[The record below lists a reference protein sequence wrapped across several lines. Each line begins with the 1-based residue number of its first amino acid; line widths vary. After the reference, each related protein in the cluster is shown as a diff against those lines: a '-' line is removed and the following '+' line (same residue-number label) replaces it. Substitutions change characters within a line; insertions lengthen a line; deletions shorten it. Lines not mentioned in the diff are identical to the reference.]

1 MWYLTYIADTS
12 VRIGITA
19 YTRAAVHNLLQRI
32 AQVQQQRRG
41 AGVNFKLISMVRKVP
56 KEPVEG
62 IISCQA
68 GSLNRHLGKGAVVIG
83 GTVWDWSKVRQT
95 WPSEAGCDIFIIDE
109 ASQVSGQVL
118 GFPKENGLCNLI

>member
-1 MWYLTYIADTS
+1 VVWYLTYLADTS

-32 AQVQQQRRG
+32 VQVQQQRGG
-41 AGVNFKLISMVRKVP
+41 ANFKLISMVRKVP

-62 IISCQA
+62 MISCQA
-68 GSLNRHLGKGAVVIG
+68 SSLNRHLGKGAVVIG

-118 GFPKENGLCNLI
+118 GFSKENGLCNLI